1 MSLHQKKFRVLTH
14 YVYSLGFFS
23 VFFFVDEEEEIF
35 LEGSRHPKKKI
46 HLKTKVD
53 TFIITPLLCCAV
65 LWCSNEEEEEAILL
79 LL

>member
-1 MSLHQKKFRVLTH
+1 M
-14 YVYSLGFFS
+14 
-23 VFFFVDEEEEIF
+23 DEEEEIF